1 MSRELLRVVLGE
13 VAGEKQ
19 VFKSLLTTNDDLAV
33 LLELLEFPN
42 STKLKEQ
49 ENLKIFDTP
58 NKFQISDLK
67 DDNPYFELVKLF
79 DIDYLKKENK
89 LQSIDEI
96 DNKRDGFTP
105 NIVLYYCKENNV
117 QSTYLVPIGIKKL
130 LVKNKAMFYQKVLK
144 RIGVEDSIK
153 LELTPVDK
161 GLELPREGF
170 IGKISK
176 STSQKYSIE
185 VYDVLKL
192 DSYFGLESHI
202 VSYAKNKL
210 HRFNTPDS
218 TGYKITK
225 DKLNVEITDIS
236 ATIDIVE
243 KNLRLSKALSQ
254 YTGHGNRAINR
265 VSKESLQNAIERL
278 LAHVDDEEI
287 VYTAEDI
294 PTISLD
300 GKLIVSPQQIKIFTA
315 LLDNK
320 IVEKIL
326 TNDIELP
333 YFD

>member
-1 MSRELLRVVLGE
+1 MSRKLMRVVLGE
-13 VAGEKQ
+13 VAGKKQ
-19 VFKSLLTTNDDLAV
+19 VFKSLHTTNDDLAA
-33 LLELLEFPN
+33 LLELLEFPKN
-42 STKLKEQ
+42 TKLKEQ
-49 ENLKIFDTP
+49 ENLGIFDTP
-58 NKFQISDLK
+58 NRFQISDLK
-67 DDNPYFELVKLF
+67 NENPYYELVKLF

-96 DNKRDGFTP
+96 TDTTFGFSP
-105 NIVLYYCKENNV
+105 NVALYYCKEDAE
-117 QSTYLVPIGIKKL
+117 QTIYLVPIQSKKL
-130 LVKNKAMFYQKVLK
+130 LVKNKFFLLPKLANRLGYN
-144 RIGVEDSIK
+144 RSIE
-153 LELTPVDK
+153 LEFKSIDK
-161 GLELPREGF
+161 GLDLPREGF
-170 IGKISK
+170 IGKLSK
-176 STSQKYSIE
+176 SRSKKYSLE
-185 VYDVLKL
+185 VYDVVKL
-192 DSYFGLESHI
+192 DFTFSLESHI

-287 VYTAEDI
+287 VYTAKDI